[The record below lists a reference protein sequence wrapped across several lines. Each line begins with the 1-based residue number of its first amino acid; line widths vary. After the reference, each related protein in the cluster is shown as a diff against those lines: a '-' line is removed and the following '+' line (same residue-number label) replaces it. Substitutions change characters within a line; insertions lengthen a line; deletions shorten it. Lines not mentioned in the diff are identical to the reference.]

1 MSDKTKVYRPHAR
14 RGARRT
20 ESGGAMLLRAA
31 VIAFAGGAGVCL
43 LLLALF
49 ALLLTYAPVPLTLVR
64 PLACA
69 AAAAGAFVSA
79 WVFAT
84 RVRRQRLLC
93 GLCCGVFYAACQLAA
108 AWAVNGSLPAGSGAL
123 MLPLVLL
130 CSGVAGGALAAVR
143 AGA

>member
-14 RGARRT
+14 RSARRT

-79 WVFAT
+79 WVFAA
-84 RVRRQRLLC
+84 RVRRQRFLC
-93 GLCCGVFYAACQLAA
+93 GLGCGVFYAGCQLTA
-108 AWAVNGSLPAGSGAL
+108 AWAVNGSLPAGSDAM
-123 MLPLVLL
+123 MLPLALL

>member
-1 MSDKTKVYRPHAR
+1 M
-14 RGARRT
+14 
-20 ESGGAMLLRAA
+20 
-31 VIAFAGGAGVCL
+31 
-43 LLLALF
+43 
-49 ALLLTYAPVPLTLVR
+49 PLTLVR

-79 WVFAT
+79 WVFAA

-93 GLCCGVFYAACQLAA
+93 GLGCGVFYAVCQLTA

-123 MLPLVLL
+123 MLPLALL
-130 CSGVAGGALAAVR
+130 CSGVAGGALAAVL

>member
-14 RGARRT
+14 RSARRT
-20 ESGGAMLLRAA
+20 ESGAAMLLRAA

-79 WVFAT
+79 WVFAA
-84 RVRRQRLLC
+84 RVRRQRFLC
-93 GLCCGVFYAACQLAA
+93 GLGCGVFYAVCQMTA
-108 AWAVNGSLPAGSGAL
+108 AWAVNGSLPAGSDAM
-123 MLPLVLL
+123 MLPLALL